1 MSATPEPVRKAELHA
16 YVDGQLD
23 AARRREVENW
33 LAGNAEAAA
42 RVDAYTR
49 QKAALRAMLD
59 PVLDETLP
67 RGLRPPRTTRRG
79 VHAAW
84 AAAAAVML
92 VVGGVAG
99 YQIRG
104 LTSAIGPAE
113 TAGVAKNDVV
123 HQAVIAHAV
132 FTPQRRHPV
141 EVGSDEEAHLVA
153 WLSKVLGAPLRAPR
167 LVDLGYALVGGRLLS
182 APNGPAA
189 QFMYENADKR
199 RLTLYVVSDP
209 SWKGKTE
216 FRYAEQR
223 GISVFYWI
231 DGSLG
236 YALTAELPRPELLA
250 IANAVHK
257 QLER

>member
-23 AARRREVENW
+23 PARRREVEAH
-33 LAGNAEAAA
+33 LAVNADAAA

-59 PVLDETLP
+59 PVLEESLP
-67 RGLRPPRTTRRG
+67 RGLKPPRTTRRG
-79 VHAAW
+79 VLHAAW
-84 AAAAAVML
+84 AVAAVVL
-92 VVGGVAG
+92 LALGGVLGWQARSMFADPAG
-99 YQIRG
+99 AQR
-104 LTSAIGPAE
+104 A
-113 TAGVAKNDVV
+113 VAD
-123 HQAVIAHAV
+123 QAAIAHAV

-167 LVDLGYALVGGRLLS
+167 LVDLGFSLVGGRLLS

-189 QFMYENADKR
+189 QFMYENAEKR
-199 RLTLYVVSDP
+199 RLTLYVVNDP
-209 SWKGKTE
+209 NWKGQTE

>member
-16 YVDGQLD
+16 FVDGQLD
-23 AARRREVENW
+23 PARRREVEAY
-33 LAGNAEAAA
+33 LAANADAAA

-49 QKAALRAMLD
+49 QKAALRAVFD

-67 RGLRPPRTTRRG
+67 RSLRPPRATRRG
-79 VHAAW
+79 VHVAW

-92 VVGGVAG
+92 IVGGVAG
-99 YQIRG
+99 YQVRNVI
-104 LTSAIGPAE
+104 SAAQQTEMSGP
-113 TAGVAKNDVV
+113 GQNDVV
-123 HQAVIAHAV
+123 HQAAVAHAV

-153 WLSKVLGAPLRAPR
+153 WLSKVLGAPLRAPH
-167 LVDLGYALVGGRLLS
+167 LVDLGYSLVGGRLLS

-189 QFMYENADKR
+189 QFMYENADKH
-199 RLTLYVVSDP
+199 RLTLYVVNDP
-209 SWKGKTE
+209 TWKGKTE

-236 YALTAELPRPELLA
+236 YALTAELPRPKLLA
-250 IANAVHK
+250 IATAVHK